1 MGKGAKKEG
10 ETRTDFFW
18 DEKPEPHALR
28 KTQILKA
35 HPEINKLMGPC
46 PKTKYQVAFVVTLQI
61 GMCYLASQ
69 LSWALL
75 IPVAYL
81 IGGAAN
87 CNLQLAMHEIS
98 HNLAFK
104 ATTKAGMAANRVLS
118 LVANLPL
125 ALPAAISFRKYHLD
139 HHRCQGHD
147 VVDVDVPTAAEGWFF
162 TSPQR
167 KVLWCLLQPA
177 FYALRPLLTNPKP
190 LLAWEAVNVVVQLAF
205 DYCVFAAFGAKGLG
219 YLVLGT
225 LLGMGIHP
233 TAYHFI
239 SEHCVFE
246 AGHETYSYYGGL
258 NSIMY
263 NVGYHN
269 EHHDF
274 PNVPGSRL
282 YLVKALAPEF
292 YDHLPFHTSWAKVYS
307 DYIFRADVNPFNRV
321 KREPVGGKKAN

>member
-1 MGKGAKKEG
+1 MLLFSYV
-10 ETRTDFFW
+10 RYDFAR
-18 DEKPEPHALR
+18 H
-28 KTQILKA
+28 
-35 HPEINKLMGPC
+35 
-46 PKTKYQVAFVVTLQI
+46 QI

-104 ATTKAGMAANRVLS
+104 ATTKGGMTANRVLS

-147 VVDVDVPTAAEGWFF
+147 VVDVDLPTEWEGWFF
-162 TSPQR
+162 RSPAR
-167 KVLWCLLQPA
+167 KLLWCLLQPA
-177 FYALRPLLTNPKP
+177 FYALRPLIVNPKP
-190 LLAWEAVNVVVQLAF
+190 LQAWEAVNIAVQLTF
-205 DYCVFAAFGAKGLG
+205 NWGIYQAFGAKGLA
-219 YLVLGT
+219 YLLLGT

-246 AGHETYSYYGGL
+246 EGHETYSYYGWL
-258 NSIMY
+258 NAIMY

-282 YLVKALAPEF
+282 YKV
-292 YDHLPFHTSWAKVYS
+292 TSCVRRC
-307 DYIFRADVNPFNRV
+307 FC
-321 KREPVGGKKAN
+321 